1 MTLHTKQLFQAL
13 GTIVI
18 ILGSGSNSWG
28 IGGIGVPGTLS

>member
-18 ILGSGSNSWG
+18 ILGENLDTDSY
-28 IGGIGVPGTLS
+28 IQALRI